1 MEQGCE
7 RRCEV
12 DESRVADPLAGTDPR
27 TVESHQRSYRSLLG
41 VGAMIAVRFSLGDE
55 LAGTDTRI
63 EIVTRC
69 QLDVEIAA
77 DFAADAQGWPVE
89 IRVID
94 RLDHGLLAVA
104 NRTKQVA
111 RFADEG
117 RALFRRD
124 D

>member
-1 MEQGCE
+1 
-7 RRCEV
+7 
-12 DESRVADPLAGTDPR
+12 
-27 TVESHQRSYRSLLG
+27 
-41 VGAMIAVRFSLGDE
+41 MIAVRFSLGDE

-77 DFAADAQGWPVE
+77 DFAADAQGCPVE

-94 RLDHGLLAVA
+94 RLDQGLLAVA

-117 RALFRRD
+117 GALFRRD
-124 D
+124 DAVFPIVRVDQQIVVVNRGIQHLGFRQVDFSLGVQD